1 VSPGLVIGILVVAVG
16 LALGGLVLARR
27 VDGGWW
33 KDPGRAAG
41 VLGAARG
48 PFAVILAFVIFIA
61 FQGFNDARKNADQ
74 EAAATRRL
82 FKESD
87 LLAGLVR
94 PQIQANLVCYARGVV
109 HLDWPAMRDGGS
121 SGDVDDTA
129 ALLDDQLQIVHS
141 SGETGPAIDAIFA
154 DAAARDQSRADRVA
168 EAEDEIPGPV
178 WIVLVLGAIGVLTYV
193 ILFADPEERFVS
205 QAVMVASVTVVI
217 VGGLIL
223 VWFLSHPFRDQMGS
237 VKPSAMERTL
247 TELQTDPTFRRES
260 SLPLHCDADGRPAAS
275 ATS

>member
-1 VSPGLVIGILVVAVG
+1 MSPALVIGILLVAVA

-27 VDGGWW
+27 VEGGWW

-61 FQGFNDARKNADQ
+61 FQGFNDARHDADQ
-74 EAAATRRL
+74 EASATRRL

-87 LLAGLVR
+87 LLEGLVR
-94 PQIQANLVCYARGVV
+94 PQIQANLLCYARGVIK
-109 HLDWPAMRDGGS
+109 LDWPAMRDGTS
-121 SGDVDDTA
+121 SEEVDDTA
-129 ALLDDQLQIVHS
+129 ALLDDQLHIVHS
-141 SGETGPAIDAIFA
+141 GGGTGPAIDAIFA
-154 DAAARDQSRADRVA
+154 DSAARDEARADRVA
-168 EAEDEIPGPV
+168 EAEGEIPGPV

-193 ILFADPEERFVS
+193 ILFADPGERMIS

-223 VWFLSHPFRDQMGS
+223 IWFLSHPFRDEMGS
-237 VKPSAMERTL
+237 IKPTSMERTL
-247 TELQTDPTFRRES
+247 NELQTDPTFRRES
-260 SLPLHCDADGRPAAS
+260 SLPLHCDADGRPSAA

>member
-1 VSPGLVIGILVVAVG
+1 VSPGLVIGILVLAVA

-27 VDGGWW
+27 TEGGWW

-61 FQGFNDARKNADQ
+61 FQGFNDARHNADQ

-82 FKESD
+82 FKEAD

-94 PQIQANLVCYARGVV
+94 PQVQSNLICYARGVI
-109 HLDWPAMRDGGS
+109 HLDWPAMRDGTS
-121 SGDVDDTA
+121 SREVDDTA
-129 ALLDDQLQIVHS
+129 ALLDDQLHIVHS
-141 SGETGPAIDAIFA
+141 NGSAGPAIDAIFA
-154 DAAARDQSRADRVA
+154 DASVRDEARADRVA
-168 EAEDEIPGPV
+168 EAEGEIPGPV
-178 WIVLVLGAIGVLTYV
+178 WIVLILGAIGVLTYV
-193 ILFADPEERFVS
+193 ILFADAGERFVS
-205 QAVMVASVTVVI
+205 QAVMVGSITVVM

-223 VWFLSHPFRDQMGS
+223 VWFLSHPYRDQMGS
-237 VKPSAMERTL
+237 IKPASMERTL
-247 TELQTDPTFRRES
+247 DELQTDPTFRRES
-260 SLPLHCDADGRPAAS
+260 SLALHCDAEGRPTAA